1 MIMKKLY
8 GSLSLSLAILLMLA
22 SVAVA
27 QDRTVTGTVSDETGA
42 GMPGVNVLVKGTANG
57 TVTDVEGKYSINV
70 PSNATL
76 VITFVGYKTTEISV
90 GERTNID
97 IPLAVDLTSLDE
109 VVVTGYGID
118 RRREIAGAVSIVKS
132 KDLTVTPTGN
142 VEQLL
147 QGRVPGVTVIQNG
160 QPGSTAQI
168 RVRGFGSLGP
178 AGSNN
183 PLYIVD
189 GVPTQDVSF
198 LNPDDIETTTVLK
211 DAASASIYGAR
222 AAAGVIVYTTK
233 KGKKGQKLSVTY
245 DGMYG
250 VTEPG
255 KGQSMMNPQDFMDW
269 TWNAQRHTEDANAA
283 ADNRPVDY
291 ATALSKFNHPQF
303 GGGLNP
309 VMPDYL
315 MVGGA
320 SGVSGNVDLAAERL
334 KYNVDPRKGA
344 AYQVVAANKTGTDWY
359 KELTSPAPLQR
370 HTIGVS
376 GGGEASRFYIGLS
389 AQNQDGTMINQKFAR
404 YAFRANSEFDILPN
418 RLRIGENM
426 QFTYRSIIGLQGEDG
441 GAGIS
446 DDENDYLA
454 AFRMPSII
462 PVHDVFGGYAG
473 TSAKGFNNPRN
484 PVANREGLANNKNF
498 NAFGFG
504 NVYLE
509 LDVVPGLTLRTSIG
523 GNYQDNFNLGYT
535 RWQYE
540 NSENNSAFGFNQGQN
555 YRFSWTFTNTAT
567 YKKTFG
573 DHNVEVLLGQE
584 ALNTGRGW
592 DYTQQ
597 GNNPFSWDPNFVNMT
612 QVTTTPSNSSQTLG
626 VNFSSLFGQV
636 KYSFKEK
643 YIVGGVLR
651 RDGSSRFGSNN
662 RYGVF
667 PAGSVAW
674 RISAEPFMQNI
685 RWISDL
691 KIRGGVGTMGNSNPV
706 NPSNQYTLFG
716 GDMGASSYDIN
727 GSNSSATVGYYRT
740 RIGNADA
747 KWETSMTSN
756 LGFDAL
762 FFDGKL
768 DVVLDFWRKD
778 TRDLLLAVPITSVVG
793 YRAAAPAVNIAEM
806 RNQGID
812 IGITTKGNI
821 NTQWSYEV
829 NVNGSFLQNELTGL
843 PPGQTYITTIN
854 PGFRGINPIRNG
866 LGHSISSFYGYKVE
880 GLWQSNEEVKAAN
893 ALDGDASTEYQS
905 GAAAGRF
912 KYKDLNGDGQITAD
926 DRAFIGSPVP
936 KFTGGFNFTLR
947 YGNFDLYAYLYASLG
962 NKIFN
967 QSKWFTDF
975 YPSFQGAAISN
986 RVKDSW
992 TPENTN
998 ATIPI
1003 FESASNFSTNTQAN
1017 SFYVEDGSYLRIQ
1030 NITLGYNIPSS
1041 LLNKWKMTKLRLFIS
1056 TNNLATITGY
1066 SGLDP
1071 SVGGNVDTQYGIDVG
1086 NAPLN
1091 RSFTGG
1097 INLGF

>member
-1 MIMKKLY
+1 
-8 GSLSLSLAILLMLA
+8 
-22 SVAVA
+22 
-27 QDRTVTGTVSDETGA
+27 
-42 GMPGVNVLVKGTANG
+42 
-57 TVTDVEGKYSINV
+57 VTDVEGKYSINA

-76 VITFVGYKTTEISV
+76 VITFVGYKTTEVAV
-90 GERTNID
+90 GERTNIAVA
-97 IPLAVDLTSLDE
+97 LEVDLTSLDE

-118 RRREIAGAVSIVKS
+118 RRRDIAGAVSIVKS

-189 GVPTQDVSF
+189 GVPTQDVGF

-233 KGKKGQKLSVTY
+233 KGKKGQRLNVTY
-245 DGMYG
+245 DGMVG
-250 VTEPG
+250 FTVPG
-255 KGQSMMNPQDFMDW
+255 KGTPMMNPQDFMDW
-269 TWNAQRHTEDANAA
+269 TWNAQRNTENANAA
-283 ADNRPVDY
+283 ADNRAVNYD
-291 ATALSKFNHPQF
+291 TAFKKFNHPQF
-303 GGGLNP
+303 GGKLQP
-309 VMPDYL
+309 TMPDYL
-315 MVGGA
+315 MVGSA
-320 SGVSGNVDLAAERL
+320 AGVTGSVNLDAERL

-344 AYQVVAANKTGTDWY
+344 AYQVIAANKEGTDWY
-359 KELTSPAPLQR
+359 DELTSTAPLQR
-370 HTIGVS
+370 STIGIN

-418 RLRIGENM
+418 LRIGENV
-426 QFTYRSIIGLQGEDG
+426 QFTYRSILGLQGDDG
-441 GAGIS
+441 GSGIA
-446 DDENDYLA
+446 DDENDYLQ

-473 TSAKGFNNPRN
+473 TAAKGFNNPRN
-484 PVANREGLANNKNF
+484 PVANREGLNNNKAF

-509 LDVVPGLTLRTSIG
+509 LDIIPGLTIRSSIG
-523 GNYQDNFNLGYT
+523 GNYSNYFTKGFT

-540 NSENNSAFGFNQGQN
+540 NSENNSAFGFAQGQG
-555 YRFSWTFTNTAT
+555 YRFGWTFTNTAT
-567 YKKTFG
+567 LKKQFG
-573 DHNVEVLLGQE
+573 EHTLEVLLGQE
-584 ALNTGRGW
+584 ALNTGKGW

-612 QVTTTPSNSSQTLG
+612 QVTTTPSNSTQTLG

-636 KYSFKEK
+636 KYTFKEK

-651 RDGSSRFGSNN
+651 RDGSSRFGENN

-674 RISAEPFMQNI
+674 RISAEPFMQNVS
-685 RWISDL
+685 WITDL
-691 KIRGGVGTMGNSNPV
+691 KIRGGLGTMGNSNPV
-706 NPSNQYTLFG
+706 DPNNQYTLFG
-716 GDMGASSYDIN
+716 GNMATSSYDLG

-747 KWETSMTSN
+747 KWETSVTSN

-768 DVVLDFWRKD
+768 DIVLDFWRKD
-778 TRDLLLAVPITSVVG
+778 TRDLLLAVPVSSTVG
-793 YRAAAPAVNIAEM
+793 YRSDKPAVNIAEM

-812 IGITTKGNI
+812 LGITTKGNI

-829 NVNGSFLQNELTGL
+829 NLNGSFLQNELTGL
-843 PPGQTYITTIN
+843 PPLQTYIGTIN
-854 PGFRGINPIRNG
+854 PGYRGITPIRNG
-866 LGHSISSFYGYKVE
+866 LGQSISSFYGYVVE
-880 GLWQSNEEVKAAN
+880 GLFEN
-893 ALDGDASTEYQS
+893 AEDVASHATQS
-905 GAAAGRF
+905 GAAPGRF
-912 KYKDLNGDGQITAD
+912 KYKDMNSDGDITDD

-962 NKIFN
+962 NDIFN
-967 QSKWFTDF
+967 VSKWFTDF
-975 YPSFQGAAISN
+975 YPSFQGAAISE

-992 TPENTN
+992 TPENTD
-998 ATIPI
+998 ATIPV

-1017 SFYVEDGSYLRIQ
+1017 SFYVEDGSYLRLQ
-1030 NITLGYNIPSS
+1030 NITLGYNLPSS
-1041 LLNKWKMTKLRLFIS
+1041 VLNKWKMSKLRVYVS
-1056 TNNLATITGY
+1056 TNNVATITGY
-1066 SGLDP
+1066 DGLDP
-1071 SVGGNVDTQYGIDVG
+1071 SVGGNVDTQYGVDLG
-1086 NAPLN
+1086 NAPLDK
-1091 RSFTGG
+1091 SFTLGL
-1097 INLGF
+1097 NLGF

>member
-1 MIMKKLY
+1 MKKLY
-8 GSLSLSLAILLMLA
+8 GSLSLTLAVLLMLA

-42 GMPGVNVLVKGTANG
+42 GMPGVNVLVKGTTNG
-57 TVTDVEGKYSINV
+57 TVTDVEGKYSLSA

-76 VITFVGYKTTEISV
+76 VITFVGYKTTEIAA
-90 GERTNID
+90 GDRTKID
-97 IPLAVDLTSLDE
+97 VALEVDLTSLDE

-118 RRREIAGAVSIVKS
+118 KRREIAGAVSIVKT

-168 RVRGFGSLGP
+168 RIRGFGSIGP

-189 GVPTQDVSF
+189 GVPTQDVGF
-198 LNPDDIETTTVLK
+198 INPDDIETTTVLK
-211 DAASASIYGAR
+211 DAAAASIYGAR
-222 AAAGVIVYTTK
+222 AASGVVVYTTK
-233 KGKKGQKLSVTY
+233 KGKKGQKLQVTY
-245 DGMYG
+245 DGMFG
-250 VTEPG
+250 FTTPG
-255 KGQSMMNPQDFMDW
+255 KGTSMMNPTDFADW
-269 TWNAQRHTEDANAA
+269 TWKAQYNTEDANAA
-283 ADNRPVDY
+283 ADGRPVDY
-291 ATALSKFNHPQF
+291 AKALSKFAHPQF
-303 GGGLNP
+303 GGGLSP
-309 VMPDYL
+309 VIPDYL
-315 MVGGA
+315 MVGGS
-320 SGVSGNVDLAAERL
+320 SGVTGTVDLEAERL

-344 AYQVVAANKTGTDWY
+344 AYQVIAANKQGTDWY
-359 KELTSPAPLQR
+359 DELTSTAPLSR
-370 HTIGVS
+370 STIGIN

-389 AQNQDGTMINQKFAR
+389 AQNQDGTMINQKFER

-418 RLRIGENM
+418 LRIGENM

-462 PVHDVFGGYAG
+462 PVYDVFGGYAG
-473 TSAKGFNNPRN
+473 TAAKGFNNPRN
-484 PVANREGLANNKNF
+484 PVANRDGLDNNKQF

-509 LDVVPGLTLRTSIG
+509 LDVIPGLTLRTSIG
-523 GNYQDNFNLGYT
+523 GNYVDGFSKGFT

-540 NSENNSAFGFNQGQN
+540 NSENNSAFGFNQAQG

-567 YKKTFG
+567 YKKAFG

-584 ALNTGRGW
+584 ALNTGKGW
-592 DYTQQ
+592 DYSQQ

-612 QVTTTPSNSSQTLG
+612 QVTATPPNSSQSLG

-636 KYSFKEK
+636 KYTFKEK
-643 YIVGGVLR
+643 YIIGGVLR
-651 RDGSSRFGSNN
+651 RDGSSRFGENN

-667 PAGSVAW
+667 PAASAAW
-674 RISAEPFMQNI
+674 RISAEPFMQNV
-685 RWISDL
+685 RWITDL
-691 KIRGGVGTMGNSNPV
+691 KIRGGYGTMGNSNPV
-706 NPSNQYTLFG
+706 NPNNQYTLYG
-716 GDMGASSYDIN
+716 GDMGASSYDVK

-747 KWETSMTSN
+747 KWETAVTSN

-768 DVVLDFWRKD
+768 DVTFDLWRKD
-778 TRDLLLAVPITSVVG
+778 TRDLLLQVPITAVVG
-793 YRAAAPAVNIAEM
+793 YRAAAPSVNVAEM

-812 IGITTKGNI
+812 LGITTKGNI
-821 NTQWSYEV
+821 NTKLSYEV

-843 PPGQTYITTIN
+843 PTGQTYIGTIN
-854 PGFRGINPIRNG
+854 PGYRGINPIRNG
-866 LGHSISSFYGYKVE
+866 LGHSISSFFGYKVE
-880 GLWQSNEEVKAAN
+880 GLWESNEEVKSYN
-893 ALDGDASTEYQS
+893 AIDGDATSEYQA

-912 KYKDLNGDGQITAD
+912 KYKDINGDGKINSD
-926 DRAFIGSPVP
+926 DRTFIGSPVP
-936 KFTGGFNFTLR
+936 KFTGGFNFTIR
-947 YGNFDLYAYLYASLG
+947 YGNFDFYAYLYTSLG

-975 YPSFQGAAISN
+975 YPSFQGAGIAE

-992 TPENTN
+992 TPENTG
-998 ATIPI
+998 ASIPI
-1003 FESASNFSTNTQAN
+1003 FESASNFSTNTQSS
-1017 SFYVEDGSYLRIQ
+1017 SFYVEDGSYLRLQ
-1030 NITLGYNIPSS
+1030 NITLGYNLPSA
-1041 LLNKWKMTKLRLFIS
+1041 LLNKWKMTKLRLFVS
-1056 TNNLATITGY
+1056 ANNVATITGY

-1071 SVGGNVDTQYGIDVG
+1071 SVGGNVDTQYGIDLG

-1091 RSFTGG
+1091 SSFTGG